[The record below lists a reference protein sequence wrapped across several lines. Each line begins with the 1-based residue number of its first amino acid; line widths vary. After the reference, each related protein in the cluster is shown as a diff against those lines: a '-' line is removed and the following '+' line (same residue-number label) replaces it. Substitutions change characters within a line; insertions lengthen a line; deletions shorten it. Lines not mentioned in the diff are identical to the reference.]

1 MVDKELF
8 GIGIVARRSV
18 RTCRPLFEGI
28 DMFEKK
34 RNSDEVTIL
43 CANLIVWIPC
53 KLCIISRCS
62 TSILAVVILSG
73 KY

>member
-1 MVDKELF
+1 MVNKEVF
-8 GIGIVARRSV
+8 GVGIVARRSV
-18 RTCRPLFEGI
+18 TTCRPIFEGI

-34 RNSDEVTIL
+34 RNSDEFTIL
-43 CANLIVWIPC
+43 CAILNVRILC

-62 TSILAVVILSG
+62 TSLLVVVILSA